1 MQFGSMNLDE
11 DLYKSLHNDLEVCR
25 DYVKQIALGMIRG
38 GVSKYPIFIGV
49 RGEMDIDMGLPIVN
63 RNDFDISWNFNVSH
77 LEDFVHKGVVLRE
90 KAPDFIKAYRN
101 PAEFMCVFIA
111 EEENGSFVFMP
122 YDRHRELLN

>member
-1 MQFGSMNLDE
+1 MTGVQTCALPI
-11 DLYKSLHNDLEVCR
+11 YRSLHNDLEVCR

-38 GVSKYPIFIGV
+38 GVSKYPIFIGM

-77 LEDFVHKGVVLRE
+77 LEDFVNKGLVARD
-90 KAPDFIKAYRN
+90 KAADFIKAYRN
-101 PAEFMCVFIA
+101 PNEFMCVFIA
-111 EEENGSFVFMP
+111 EEDNNSFVFMP